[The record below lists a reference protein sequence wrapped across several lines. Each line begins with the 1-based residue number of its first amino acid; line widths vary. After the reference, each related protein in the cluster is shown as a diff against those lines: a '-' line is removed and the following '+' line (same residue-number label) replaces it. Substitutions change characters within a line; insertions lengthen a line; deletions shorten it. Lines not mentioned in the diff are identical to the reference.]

1 MKVNKKALQLID
13 KGLSSKTVSKLTE
26 SQINVLHSKLLGEAT
41 VNVSSKNPNAS
52 QIAKD
57 MTSKGISVTVTEKD
71 IEEQDDLD
79 NNDAL
84 GADAMQ
90 SVTGQETPHDEKDMA
105 PDGMDDDS
113 DNNRKEMGEA
123 DIKKGEPNPWAI
135 CHAQVGPKKTR
146 KFERCVMSVKKQL
159 KEGKNPVSLFLETQ
173 IQRIVEK
180 HIPPRIT
187 KGDLLK
193 VISESEPTTAPT
205 KPKTK
210 PKTNPTK
217 RPSHPGKNP
226 NPGEN
231 PTPKAKKGETKEQSA
246 PTTKPAPTK
255 PGTKPDTRPRPSH
268 PGKNPNPGENPA
280 PKAKKSET
288 KEQQTAPA
296 PTTKPA
302 PTKPGT
308 RPDTK
313 PRPSHPGKNPNP
325 GENPAP
331 KAGKV
336 SPEEAKDKVIDV
348 IMNLLKK

>member
-26 SQINVLHSKLLGEAT
+26 SQIDTLHKKLFVEQTMVSKTDTATISKLKNEKKPFQVYEKELEEEEEVTLDPNKDTETQDPHQVGP
-41 VNVSSKNPNAS
+41 SS
-52 QIAKD
+52 
-57 MTSKGISVTVTEKD
+57 
-71 IEEQDDLD
+71 DDGFGD
-79 NNDAL
+79 
-84 GADAMQ
+84 
-90 SVTGQETPHDEKDMA
+90 ET
-105 PDGMDDDS
+105 DGMGMFEEDQKD
-113 DNNRKEMGEA
+113 G
-123 DIKKGEPNPWAI
+123 PNPWAI
-135 CHAQVGPKKTR
+135 CHSQVGPKKSR
-146 KFERCVMSVKKQL
+146 KWERCVREVKKQL
-159 KEGKNPVSLFLETQ
+159 KEGKNPVSLFLESQ
-173 IQRIVEK
+173 IQKIVEK

-193 VISESEPTTAPT
+193 VLAESEPAVAPT

-210 PKTNPTK
+210 P
-217 RPSHPGKNP
+217 
-226 NPGEN
+226 
-231 PTPKAKKGETKEQSA
+231 
-246 PTTKPAPTK
+246 TTKPNTK
-255 PGTKPDTRPRPSH
+255 PSH

-308 RPDTK
+308 RPDTR

-336 SPEEAKDKVIDV
+336 SPEDAKDKVIDV
-348 IMNLLKK
+348 IMNLLEK